1 VGVET
6 LFRWSKFVGE
16 ERLEEWEA
24 RLIMAEVVYTVEK
37 QVNRKNWQISSYS
50 TSREIADELRVLFG
64 GGVTEVRPDDWQPTS
79 DVGVQT
85 QIKIRDVMVITES
98 EDEAVWES
106 VKSEFPDRLV
116 LSFPPQLAF
125 GTGGHPTTSGC
136 LRFLADVA
144 KERKDVEW
152 RLLDLGCGSAIL
164 AVAAVL
170 LGAKEAIAVENDP
183 LAIKYARRNAERH
196 GVAGRIKFVEGDAI
210 ALMDR
215 CEFGRFEVVAANLFS
230 DLLIQLFPLFP
241 RNLLEGGEIIVSGFL
256 TSQTRLV
263 TDSAA
268 SSGLPLSKFQR
279 RGKWVAAF
287 GKEE

>member
-1 VGVET
+1 MGVET

-16 ERLEEWEA
+16 ELLEEWEA

-79 DVGVQT
+79 EVGVQT
-85 QIKIRDVMVITES
+85 QLKIRDVMVITEA
-98 EDEAVWES
+98 ENEVVWES

-170 LGAKEAIAVENDP
+170 LGAKEVIAVENDP
-183 LAIKYARRNAERH
+183 LAMKYARRNAERH

-215 CEFGRFEVVAANLFS
+215 CEFGQFEVVAANLFS

-241 RNLLEGGEIIVSGFL
+241 RNLVEGGEIIVSGFL

-263 TDSAA
+263 TDSAD
-268 SSGLPLSKFQR
+268 SSGLPLSEFQR
-279 RGKWVAAF
+279 RGKWVAAL
-287 GKEE
+287 GKKE

>member
-1 VGVET
+1 MET

-85 QIKIRDVMVITES
+85 QIKIRDVMVITEA

>member
-1 VGVET
+1 MET

-16 ERLEEWEA
+16 EHLEEWEA

-37 QVNRKNWQISSYS
+37 QVNRRNWQISSYS

-64 GGVTEVRPDDWQPTS
+64 GGVTQVRPDDWQPTS

-85 QIKIRDVMVITES
+85 QIKIRDVMVITEA

>member
-1 VGVET
+1 MET

-64 GGVTEVRPDDWQPTS
+64 GGVTQVRPDDWQPTS

-85 QIKIRDVMVITES
+85 QIKIRDVMVITEA

-164 AVAAVL
+164 AIAAVL

>member
-1 VGVET
+1 MSVET

-16 ERLEEWEA
+16 ERLEEWEV

-50 TSREIADELRVLFG
+50 TSRVNADKLRALFG
-64 GGVTEVRPDDWQPTS
+64 GGVTEVRPEDWQPTAE
-79 DVGVQT
+79 VGVQT
-85 QIKIRDVMVITES
+85 RLKIRDVMVITEV
-98 EDEAVWES
+98 ENKAAWES
-106 VKSEFPDRLV
+106 VKGEFPDRLV

-125 GTGGHPTTSGC
+125 GTGGHPTTAGC

-144 KERKDVEW
+144 QERKGGEW

-170 LGAKEAIAVENDP
+170 LGAKEAVAVENDP

-196 GVAGRIKFVEGDAI
+196 GVAGQIKFVEGDAI
-210 ALMDR
+210 TLMDR
-215 CEFGRFEVVAANLFS
+215 CEFGRFELVAANLFS
-230 DLLIQLFPLFP
+230 DLLIQLFPLLP
-241 RNLLEGGEIIVSGFL
+241 RNLLEGGQIIVSGFL
-256 TSQTRLV
+256 TSQTRSV
-263 TDSAA
+263 TDRAE

-287 GKEE
+287 GKKE

>member
-1 VGVET
+1 MET

-50 TSREIADELRVLFG
+50 TSREIADELWVLFG
-64 GGVTEVRPDDWQPTS
+64 GGVAEVRPDDWQPTS
-79 DVGVQT
+79 EVGVQT
-85 QIKIRDVMVITES
+85 QLKIRDVMVITEA
-98 EDEAVWES
+98 ENEAAWES

-144 KERKDVEW
+144 KERKDIEW

-210 ALMDR
+210 ALMNR

-287 GKEE
+287 GKKE

>member
-1 VGVET
+1 MET

>member
-1 VGVET
+1 MRVET
-6 LFRWSKFVGE
+6 LFRWSRFVSE

-37 QVNRKNWQISSYS
+37 RVNRKKWQINSYS
-50 TSREIADELRVLFG
+50 TSREFAEELRALFG
-64 GGVTEVRPDDWQPTS
+64 GGIAEVRPDDWQPTS
-79 DVGVQT
+79 EVGVQT
-85 QIKIRDVMVITES
+85 QLKIRDVMVITEA
-98 EDEAVWES
+98 ENEAVWES

-164 AVAAVL
+164 AVAAIL

-183 LAIKYARRNAERH
+183 LAIKYARYNAERH
-196 GVAGRIKFVEGDAI
+196 GVAGQIKFVEGDAI
-210 ALMDR
+210 VLMDR
-215 CEFGRFEVVAANLFS
+215 REFGRFEVIAANLFS
-230 DLLIQLFPLFP
+230 DLLIQLFPLLSQ
-241 RNLLEGGEIIVSGFL
+241 NLMEGGPIIISGFL
-256 TSQTRLV
+256 TSQTRSV
-263 TDSAA
+263 IDRAE
-268 SSGLPLSKFQR
+268 SSGLPLSEFQR
-279 RGKWVAAF
+279 RGKWVTAF
-287 GKEE
+287 GKKE

>member
-1 VGVET
+1 
-6 LFRWSKFVGE
+6 
-16 ERLEEWEA
+16 
-24 RLIMAEVVYTVEK
+24 MAEVVYTVEK

-79 DVGVQT
+79 EVGVQT
-85 QIKIRDVMVITES
+85 QLKIRDVMVITEA
-98 EDEAVWES
+98 ENEVVWES

-170 LGAKEAIAVENDP
+170 LGAKEVIAVENDP
-183 LAIKYARRNAERH
+183 LAMKYARRNAERH

-215 CEFGRFEVVAANLFS
+215 CEFGQFEVVAANLFS

-241 RNLLEGGEIIVSGFL
+241 RNLVEGGEIIVSGFL

-263 TDSAA
+263 TDSAD
-268 SSGLPLSKFQR
+268 SSGLPLSEFQR
-279 RGKWVAAF
+279 RGKWVAAL
-287 GKEE
+287 GKKE

>member
-1 VGVET
+1 MET

-64 GGVTEVRPDDWQPTS
+64 GGVTQVRPDDWQPTS

-85 QIKIRDVMVITES
+85 QIKIRDVMVITEA

>member
-1 VGVET
+1 MET

-16 ERLEEWEA
+16 EHLEEWEA

-64 GGVTEVRPDDWQPTS
+64 GGVTQVRPDDWQPTS

-85 QIKIRDVMVITES
+85 QIKIRDVMVITEA

>member
-1 VGVET
+1 MGVET

-64 GGVTEVRPDDWQPTS
+64 GGVTQVRPDDWQPTS

-85 QIKIRDVMVITES
+85 QIKIRDVMVITEA

-215 CEFGRFEVVAANLFS
+215 CEFGRFEVVTANLFS